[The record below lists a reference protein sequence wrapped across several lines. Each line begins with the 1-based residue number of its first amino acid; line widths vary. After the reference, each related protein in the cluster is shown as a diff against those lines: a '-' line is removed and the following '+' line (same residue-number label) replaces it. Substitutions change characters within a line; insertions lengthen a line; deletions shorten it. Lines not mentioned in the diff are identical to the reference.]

1 MTFEVSYVGT
11 LGEPV
16 VVLDDFHPYPEHLRA
31 MAGRSRFGRLGPHYP
46 GVQAGADPRHL
57 EPVERVVT
65 EVLREVFGAEAAPK
79 VVQCS
84 FSLVS
89 VPDGEL
95 APIQRL
101 PHVDTVD
108 PGRVALLHY
117 LSGTGGGTAFY
128 RHRSTELEVLSEETF
143 PVFREALEQEG
154 MPKAGYM
161 RGSDSRF
168 EMIGEVEAVPNRAVL
183 YRSRLLHSGK
193 IAEGFG
199 FSGKPEEGRLTL
211 NTFFQV

>member
-1 MTFEVSYVGT
+1 MSYDVSYVGT
-11 LGEPV
+11 SGEPV
-16 VVLDDFHPYPEHLRA
+16 VVLNDFHPHPEHLRD

-57 EPVERVVT
+57 EPVEGVVT
-65 EVLREVFGAEAAPK
+65 EVLREVFGAGGAPK

-84 FSLVS
+84 FSVVS

-101 PHVDTVD
+101 PHVDTLD

-128 RHRSTELEVLSEETF
+128 RHRATGFEVLDEQSF
-143 PVFREALEQEG
+143 PVFREALEREG

-168 EMIGEVEAVPNRAVL
+168 EMIGEVEAVPNRAVM
-183 YRSRLLHSGK
+183 YRSRILHSGK
-193 IAEGFG
+193 IEAGFG
-199 FSGKPEEGRLTL
+199 FSDAPAEGRLTL
-211 NTFFQV
+211 NTFFQL